1 MAYRVTVYS
10 EVEKA
15 AHRRLVEERG
25 VPVADLSMWDGK
37 ELRLNLRRPESN
49 LVSEK
54 EWTETLVAAV
64 RGCRR
69 SDGVGRGLT
78 KAEFQT
84 AVMDAV
90 VFAED
95 QLEELYEGCL
105 KAAQMERSPLYGST
119 PAQIRS
125 YARKAM
131 NQRGR
136 IGVSG
141 IGAIVWQS
149 KGGYDNRLTPAQ
161 AKRLQNALGW

>member
-15 AHRRLVEERG
+15 EHRRLVEERG
-25 VPVADLSMWDGK
+25 VSVAELSMWDGK
-37 ELRLNLRRPESN
+37 DLRLNLRRPESN
-49 LVSEK
+49 LVSEQ

-64 RGCRR
+64 LGCRR
-69 SDGVGRGLT
+69 SDGNGRGLT
-78 KAEFQT
+78 REEFQS
-84 AVMDAV
+84 AVGDAINE
-90 VFAED
+90 AAD
-95 QLEELYEGCL
+95 QLEWVYERCL

-136 IGVSG
+136 MGVSG
-141 IGAIVWQS
+141 IGAVVWQS